1 MSYADQFLGQTMKN
15 GENGCVEAVGLMG
28 AGNSPFLAN
37 EYNKGQFSVEGLVS
51 DARNSGI
58 PIIPYSKGAANP
70 NDVYIYGNNDHATLA
85 DGSGGYW
92 GNSSSHNKIV
102 KGNDAE
108 AMGGLQPTAIIK
120 TGGNQNGSFN
130 FQANDAQGNP
140 FMNLK
145 AYLRVSNPSEQFD
158 QQSIMGILGQSTPS
172 YETSRL
178 KDFLT
183 HEDYSL
189 DALSHGADV
198 YQYLKPHADK
208 LMALRDADLKSQID
222 IATKQQRLGQ
232 AIQLANLI
240 NQSSSVDNRRAYS
253 ALGKMFGIGV
263 PDDSDQFVSSSD
275 LLSKQIA
282 LNNAERNYNFEKQK
296 EEKSNEFKQKELDL
310 KKEMA
315 DRQYELSKAK
325 LQAAMAARGGGSSGG
340 GYSKGNS
347 KGPTFSN
354 AKAIVEMHDNWA
366 KEHPG
371 EDNPVTAYAYG
382 QAVQALNSTF
392 GQSYDPDDY
401 GADMS
406 DATSLLAKNMRAIE
420 SGDPTAKSKEA
431 LQALMRNSYGDNY
444 DDVNNSIDWSYWDL

>member
-1 MSYADQFLGQTMKN
+1 MSYADQFLGQTMQN
-15 GENGCVEAVGLMG
+15 GTNGCVEAVGLMG
-28 AGNSPFLAN
+28 AGNSPFLAK
-37 EYNKGQFSVEGLVS
+37 EYNNGQFSVGGLVS
-51 DARNSGI
+51 DARNAGI
-58 PIIPYSKGAANP
+58 PIIPYSKGAASP

-85 DGSGGYW
+85 DGLGGYY
-92 GNSSSHNKIV
+92 GNSSSQNQIV
-102 KGNDAE
+102 RGSDAE

-120 TGGNQNGSFN
+120 TGGNQNGGFN

-145 AYLRVSNPSEQFD
+145 AYLRVSNPNEQFD
-158 QQSIMGILGQSTPS
+158 QQSIMGILGQNSPS
-172 YETSRL
+172 YESSRL

-189 DALSHGADV
+189 DALGHGADV

-208 LMALRDADLKSQID
+208 LMALRDADLKSRID
-222 IATKQQRLGQ
+222 VETKQQRLGQ
-232 AIQLANLI
+232 AVQLANLI
-240 NQSSSVDNRRAYS
+240 NQSNSVDNRRAYS

-325 LQAAMAARGGGSSGG
+325 TEAALAKASGGSGGSGGGS
-340 GYSKGNS
+340 KGA
-347 KGPTFSN
+347 TFSN
-354 AKAIVEMHDNWA
+354 AKAIIEMHDKWER
-366 KEHPG
+366 EHPG

-382 QAVQALNSTF
+382 QAVQALNSAF
-392 GQSYDPDDY
+392 GQSYDQDDY

-431 LQALMRNSYGDNY
+431 LQSLMRNSYGDNY

>member
-1 MSYADQFLGQTMKN
+1 MKN

-222 IATKQQRLGQ
+222 MATKQQRLGQ

-240 NQSSSVDNRRAYS
+240 NQSNSVDNRRAYS